1 MDETTFQS
9 CLLDNARELA
19 AYQPLFT
26 KAQFLVPFIYHK
38 GIRTRAI
45 KLFPILSNIFSEQ
58 RHFFRGRSWQNTL
71 YIGNVRDSAS
81 LSWTRSPQL
90 QGNTLKQLH
99 RLLGD
104 ATRLC
109 YVDVGAN
116 GGLYCSNIGRF
127 LAGRGQ
133 VIGFEANPELAKLA
147 AATAALNRLENV
159 SIFAIAASETEGTL
173 NFNTVPDRSTSSS
186 VLYDH
191 LLRECGG
198 DRDKIKQISVPC
210 IKLDEH
216 LPHLPAI
223 RQADKIV
230 FKVDVEG
237 HELSVFKGAAE
248 FIRSRRPTVFFE
260 WNSNCAT
267 PGGETLDTMV
277 VFLGSLGKYTF
288 SAFRDAGDDVGF
300 PPPHDAPPL
309 NIIAEPAS

>member
-1 MDETTFQS
+1 MDEATFQS
-9 CLLDNARELA
+9 CLLDNQRELA
-19 AYQPLFT
+19 QYQPLFT

-38 GIRTRAI
+38 GIRSRAV
-45 KLFPILSNIFSEQ
+45 KLFPLLSNIFSE
-58 RHFFRGRSWQNTL
+58 RKHYFRGRSWQDTL
-71 YIGNVRDSAS
+71 YIGNVLDSAS

-90 QGNTLKQLH
+90 QGNTLQQLH
-99 RLLGD
+99 RLLGN
-104 ATRLC
+104 ATRPC

-116 GGLYCSNIGRF
+116 GGLYCSNIGRL

-159 SIFAIAASETEGTL
+159 GIFAIAASESEGTL
-173 NFNTVPDRSTSSS
+173 KFNIVPDRSTSSS

-198 DRDKIKQISVPC
+198 NRDKIKQIEVPC
-210 IKLDEH
+210 IKLDER
-216 LPHLPAI
+216 LPNLPAI

-237 HELSVFKGAAE
+237 HELSVFKGSAE
-248 FIRSRRPTVFFE
+248 FIRSRCPTIFFE

-277 VFLGSLGKYTF
+277 GFLSSLCKYKF

-300 PPPHDAPPL
+300 PPPRNAPPL
-309 NIIAEPAS
+309 NIIAEPGS